1 MYVYVHVW
9 VRVYVCVHVRM
20 CLRVCVCVILWG
32 GVGVKMCSYQYL
44 YHKVSIIVFLLQ
56 HFIMYCQ
63 FQEEIG
69 DKFRQLVSV
78 DKKKLLGFI
87 VCHFRLTWLVANYLN
102 RCTPTSLIRKSVFSY
117 IGVSSLLPLVTTE
130 CSSTSRSSTGHKG
143 EEERQRNS
151 KEWPREGTQNFNCYN
166 PPSVP
171 SRPVSREI
179 SGSSQN

>member
-1 MYVYVHVW
+1 
-9 VRVYVCVHVRM
+9 
-20 CLRVCVCVILWG
+20 
-32 GVGVKMCSYQYL
+32 MCSYQYL

-56 HFIMYCQ
+56 HFTMYCQ

-78 DKKKLLGFI
+78 DKKKLLESI

-102 RCTPTSLIRKSVFSY
+102 RFTPTSLIRKSVFSY
-117 IGVSSLLPLVTTE
+117 IGVSLLLPLVTTE

-151 KEWPREGTQNFNCYN
+151 KEWPRKGTQNLNRYN
-166 PPSVP
+166 PPCVP
-171 SRPVSREI
+171 SRPVSRETL
-179 SGSSQN
+179 GSSQN